1 MTKFGSNERKGRK
14 FVNWKQIFTLMLLG
28 GQSKPSTEDL
38 EKYIEKLSKHGE
50 VISICDFKKVNFL
63 I

>member
-1 MTKFGSNERKGRK
+1 
-14 FVNWKQIFTLMLLG
+14 MLLG
-28 GQSKPSTEDL
+28 SQSKPSTEAL

-50 VISICDFKKVNFL
+50 VISIGDFKKVNFS